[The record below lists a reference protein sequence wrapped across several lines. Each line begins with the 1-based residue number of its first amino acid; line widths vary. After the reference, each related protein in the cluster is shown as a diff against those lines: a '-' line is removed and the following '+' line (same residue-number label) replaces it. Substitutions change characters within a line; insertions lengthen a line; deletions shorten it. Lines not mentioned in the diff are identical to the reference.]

1 MDFIKQAYTGDN
13 SFLSYVITLII
24 LFVFWQVLGPLPLM
38 GVSFAYAPN
47 LETLM
52 ADSQNLWMN
61 LGIPSNLYLL
71 VMLLSFI
78 MAFGGLWIG
87 IAYIHKR
94 SLKSVLTTRVK
105 FDWSRVKLAGSIWF
119 VVMLSMTLIDYFTRP
134 EDFVL
139 IFDAPKFAVLF
150 IIAILVIPIQTTFE
164 ELLFRGYL
172 MQALGTLSK
181 NRWVPLLVT
190 SVIFGLL
197 HGANPEV
204 AKLGPMMFIFYIGTG
219 FLLGIMTLMD
229 EGTELSIGFH
239 AVNNVTAAI
248 LVTTDWTVFQTH
260 AVFKDISEPELNL
273 IHFLPLFII
282 YPALLLVFAKILG
295 WKDWKSKLFG
305 RVE

>member
-1 MDFIKQAYTGDN
+1 MDESRYSFKFIFIGYA
-13 SFLSYVITLII
+13 II
-24 LFVFWQVLGPLPLM
+24 LYNGIWRFVDWYSL
-38 GVSFAYAPN
+38 
-47 LETLM
+47 
-52 ADSQNLWMN
+52 
-61 LGIPSNLYLL
+61 
-71 VMLLSFI
+71 
-78 MAFGGLWIG
+78 
-87 IAYIHKR
+87 IHKR

-150 IIAILVIPIQTTFE
+150 IIAILLIPIQTTFE

-172 MQALGTLSK
+172 MQALGTLAK

-204 AKLGPMMFIFYIGTG
+204 AKLGPIMFIFYIGTG

-260 AVFKDISEPELNL
+260 AVFKDISEPEVNL

-282 YPALLLVFAKILG
+282 YPALLLICKN
-295 WKDWKSKLFG
+295 FG
-305 RVE
+305 MERLEVKVIRSCE